1 MEYYHENGRDG
12 FGIMK
17 IKKNYL
23 VVFLCISFVNV
34 CRAQPIPP
42 NPSLISLQH
51 YVTIEKPNT
60 FDTSYTDLH
69 FVIGDNLN
77 YLYPI
82 YQLLGNNRKFQRDF
96 TVPVYYDL
104 LSQSVSFVGDYAAA
118 LEYQKLSDTTH
129 LTDVEYRQIGKSI
142 QQLKNIKNADAKKF
156 ISFIATNY
164 KVIML
169 NEAYNKPLHRAFA
182 YSLLDVL
189 YNRGFRY
196 LAMEMLNPM
205 PDQELTKLTY
215 KTGHF
220 ATEPVAGEMIRQALD
235 LGFKLVAYEDP
246 KALEH
251 SPTERD
257 SIQALNIAKI
267 LKQDPEAKIFV
278 YAGYGN
284 IAKKSISPD
293 FTPMGMAFKRM
304 TGIDPLTI
312 DQTDMTEESNF
323 SFGKA
328 FYDAYVEKFPLT
340 TASIPMIND
349 EPVNVTG
356 TTLYDLTVIHPKTT
370 YYYAR
375 PTWLALSNRRQP
387 VSVKTKNKDI
397 FLVQAYYQFESF
409 GTKPGQTVPADQ
421 TYFLYG
427 NGTYT
432 LYLRRGL
439 YILMFK
445 DKHYTTLYTQHLEVN

>member
-1 MEYYHENGRDG
+1 
-12 FGIMK
+12 MK
-17 IKKNYL
+17 IKKH
-23 VVFLCISFVNV
+23 FLLSLLGLSFLLIS
-34 CRAQPIPP
+34 RAQP
-42 NPSLISLQH
+42 NAALTGLRN
-51 YVTIEKPNT
+51 YVTKVKPNT
-60 FDTSYTDLH
+60 YDSGFRDLH
-69 FVIGDNLN
+69 YVIGENLH

-82 YQLLGNNRKFQRDF
+82 YQLLGDEKKFH
-96 TVPVYYDL
+96 PEWGSMYYDL

-118 LEYQKLSDTTH
+118 LEYQKMSDTTH
-129 LTDVEYRQIGKSI
+129 LTDVDYRQIGKSI
-142 QQLKNIKNADAKKF
+142 QQLKDIKHADAKRY
-156 ISFIATNY
+156 ISFIASGY

-169 NEAYNKPLHRAFA
+169 NEAFNKPLHRAFA
-182 YSLLDVL
+182 YSLLDIL

-220 ATEPVAGEMIRQALD
+220 ATEPVAGELIRQALD

-246 KALEH
+246 LGNQH

-257 SIQALNIAKI
+257 SIQASNIARI

-278 YAGYGN
+278 YASYGH
-284 IAKKSISPD
+284 IAKKSTTPD
-293 FTPMGMAFKRM
+293 FIPMGMAFRRM

-323 SFGKA
+323 SYGKV
-328 FYDAYVEKFPLT
+328 FYDTYLGKFPIT
-340 TASIPMIND
+340 TPSIPLLND

-356 TTLYDLTVIHPKTT
+356 TTLYDLTVIHPRTT

-375 PTWLALSNRRQP
+375 PSWLALGNRRQP

-409 GTKPGQTVPADQ
+409 GTKPGQVVPADQ
-421 TYFLYG
+421 SYFSYG
-427 NGTYT
+427 NGVYT

-439 YILMFK
+439 YILIFRDMQYK
-445 DKHYTTLYTQHLEVN
+445 TLYTQHLEVN

>member
-1 MEYYHENGRDG
+1 MEHHHENGRYG
-12 FGIMK
+12 NGIMK
-17 IKKNYL
+17 IIKIYL
-23 VVFLCISFVNV
+23 VFFLCILLAKISG
-34 CRAQPIPP
+34 AQPLPP

-51 YVTIEKPNT
+51 FVTKEKPGT
-60 FDTSYTDLH
+60 FDSAYHDLH
-69 FVIGDNLN
+69 YIIGENLN
-77 YLYPI
+77 YLYPL
-82 YQLLGNNRKFQRDF
+82 YQLLGDNKKFLHDF

-129 LTDVEYRQIGKSI
+129 LSDVEYRQIGKSI
-142 QQLKNIKNADAKKF
+142 QQLKDIKNADAKKF
-156 ISFIATNY
+156 ISFIANNY
-164 KVIML
+164 RVIML

-182 YSLLDVL
+182 YSLLDAL

-220 ATEPVAGEMIRQALD
+220 ATEPVAGELIRQALD
-235 LGFKLVAYEDP
+235 LGFRLVAYEDP
-246 KALEH
+246 KANEH
-251 SPTERD
+251 TPTERD
-257 SIQALNIAKI
+257 SIQALNIARI
-267 LKQDPEAKIFV
+267 LKQDPEARIFV
-278 YAGYGN
+278 YAGYGH
-284 IAKKSISPD
+284 IAEKSTTPD
-293 FTPMGMAFKRM
+293 FIPMGMAFKRM
-304 TGIDPLTI
+304 TGIDPLSI

-328 FYDAYVEKFPLT
+328 FYDAYIEKFPLT
-340 TASIPMIND
+340 SPSIPLIND
-349 EPVNVTG
+349 EPVNITG
-356 TTLYDLTVIHPKTT
+356 TTLYDLTVVHPRTT

-375 PTWLALSNRRQP
+375 PSWLALSNRRQP
-387 VSVKTKNKDI
+387 VSIKSKNKDI

-409 GTKPGQTVPADQ
+409 GTKPGQVVPADQ
-421 TYFLYG
+421 TYFVYG

-439 YILMFK
+439 YILIFRDMQYK
-445 DKHYTTLYTQHLEVN
+445 TLYTQHLEVN

>member
-1 MEYYHENGRDG
+1 MS
-12 FGIMK
+12 IK
-17 IKKNYL
+17 IK
-23 VVFLCISFVNV
+23 FLFLIGCLSLSKISL
-34 CRAQPIPP
+34 AQPVPP
-42 NPSLISLQH
+42 NPSLISLKN
-51 YVTIEKPNT
+51 YVTRIKPNC
-60 FDTSYTDLH
+60 FDSTYTDLH
-69 FVIGDNLN
+69 YVIGENLN
-77 YLYPI
+77 YLYPV
-82 YQLLGNNRKFQRDF
+82 YQLLGKDKKFQHDF

-104 LSQSVSFVGDYAAA
+104 LSQTVSFVGDYAAA

-129 LTDVEYRQIGKSI
+129 LSDVENRQIGKSI

-156 ISFIATNY
+156 ISFIASNY

-182 YSLLDVL
+182 YSLLDAL

-205 PDQELTKLTY
+205 PDQELGRLTY

-220 ATEPVAGEMIRQALD
+220 ATEPVAGELIRQALD

-246 KALEH
+246 QALAH

-257 SIQALNIAKI
+257 SIQAQNIAKI
-267 LKQDPEAKIFV
+267 LRQDPDAKIFV

-284 IAKKSISPD
+284 IAEKSTTPD
-293 FTPMGMAFKRM
+293 FIPMGMAFKNI

-328 FYDAYVEKFPLT
+328 FYDAYIEKFPAT
-340 TASIPMIND
+340 GPSIPLVND

-356 TTLYDLTVIHPKTT
+356 TTLYDLTVIHPRTT

-375 PTWLALSNRRQP
+375 PKWLALSNRRQP

-397 FLVQAYYQFESF
+397 FLVQAYYQYESLDS
-409 GTKPGQTVPADQ
+409 KPGQVVPADQ
-421 TYFLYG
+421 TYFPYG
-427 NGTYT
+427 NGMYT

-439 YILMFK
+439 YILIFRDMQYK
-445 DKHYTTLYTQHLEVN
+445 TIYTQHLEVN

>member
-1 MEYYHENGRDG
+1 MGNDHENGRYGIRKMKPKKTLLLFLSG
-12 FGIMK
+12 F
-17 IKKNYL
+17 
-23 VVFLCISFVNV
+23 SFIHFAL
-34 CRAQPIPP
+34 AQPLPP
-42 NPSLISLQH
+42 NPSLISLRY
-51 YVTIEKPNT
+51 YVTKVNPKS
-60 FDTSYTDLH
+60 FDSSYTDLH
-69 FVIGDNLN
+69 YVIGENLN

-82 YQLLGNNRKFQRDF
+82 YQLLGEDKKFMQSF
-96 TVPVYYDL
+96 SVPVYYDL
-104 LSQSVSFVGDYAAA
+104 LSQSVSFTGDYAAA
-118 LEYQKLSDTTH
+118 LAYQQLADTTH
-129 LTDVEYRQIGKSI
+129 LTDVDYRQIAKSI
-142 QQLKNIKNADAKKF
+142 QQLRKIKNADAKRF
-156 ISFIATNY
+156 IGFIASNY

-182 YSLLDVL
+182 YSLLDIL

-220 ATEPVAGEMIRQALD
+220 ATEPVAGELIRQALD
-235 LGFKLVAYEDP
+235 LGYKLVAYEDP
-246 KALEH
+246 QGDKH

-257 SIQALNIAKI
+257 SVQATNIARV
-267 LKQDPEAKIFV
+267 LKQDPDAKIFV
-278 YAGYGN
+278 YGGYGH
-284 IAKKSISPD
+284 IAEKSTTPD
-293 FTPMGMAFKRM
+293 FIPMGMAFKRM

-328 FYDAYVEKFPLT
+328 FYDAYIEKFPVT
-340 TASIPMIND
+340 SPSIPMIND

-356 TTLYDLTVIHPKTT
+356 TTLYDLTVVHPKTT
-370 YYYAR
+370 FYYSR

-387 VSVKTKNKDI
+387 VSIKTTNKNI

-409 GTKPGQTVPADQ
+409 GTKPGQVVPADQ
-421 TYFLYG
+421 SYFPYG

-439 YILMFK
+439 YILIFRDMQYK
-445 DKHYTTLYTQHLEVN
+445 TLYTQHLEVN